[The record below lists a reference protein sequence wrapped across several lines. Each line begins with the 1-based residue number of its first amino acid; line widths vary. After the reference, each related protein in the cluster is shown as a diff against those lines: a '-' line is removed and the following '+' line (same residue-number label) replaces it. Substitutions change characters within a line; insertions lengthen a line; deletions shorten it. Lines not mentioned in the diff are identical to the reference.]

1 MNNGLPTIL
10 VADDDAVIA
19 DTLVE
24 ILNEHGFIAVAAYG
38 GVQAIRM
45 IRETCPVI
53 LLTDVQMPGTSG
65 IEVALAVREF
75 CPQTRVVLFSG
86 QAGTSELL
94 ANARSRGYDFELL
107 PKPIHP
113 TLLLKTLQTPPK

>member
-1 MNNGLPTIL
+1 MDPTIL

-24 ILNEHGFIAVAAYG
+24 ILNEHGFSARAAYG
-38 GVQAIRM
+38 GKEAIRM
-45 IRETCPVI
+45 AKEDCPVI
-53 LLTDVQMPGTSG
+53 VLTDVLMPETTG
-65 IEVALAVREF
+65 IDVAFAVLEA
-75 CPQTRVVLFSG
+75 CSKTRVVLFSG

-94 ANARSRGYDFELL
+94 AGARARGYDFELL

-113 TLLLKTLQTPPK
+113 MVLLKTLRAPRK

>member
-1 MNNGLPTIL
+1 MEPTIL

-24 ILNEHGFIAVAAYG
+24 ILNENGFIAKAAYSG
-38 GVQAIRM
+38 LEAIRM
-45 IRETCPVI
+45 AKENCPVI
-53 LLTDVQMPGTSG
+53 VLTDVLMPDTTG
-65 IEVALAVREF
+65 IDVAFAVLKA
-75 CPQTRVVLFSG
+75 CSHTRVVLFSG

-94 ANARSRGYDFELL
+94 ADARARGYDFELL

-113 TLLLKTLQTPPK
+113 TVLLKALRAPRK